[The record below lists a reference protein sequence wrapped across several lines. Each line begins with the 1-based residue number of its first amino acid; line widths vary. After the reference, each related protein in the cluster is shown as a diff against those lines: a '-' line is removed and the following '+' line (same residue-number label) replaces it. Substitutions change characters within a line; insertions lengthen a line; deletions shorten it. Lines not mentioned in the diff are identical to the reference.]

1 MLLLLSAAAAML
13 AEPPAAPAKPATANP
28 EKKICRTFEVVGS
41 RLARE
46 RVCMTAD
53 EWRME
58 DAARSHDI
66 EEAQRR
72 AASQR

>member
-1 MLLLLSAAAAML
+1 LLLLSAAAAVL
-13 AEPPAAPAKPATANP
+13 SDPAVPPVRQATATP
-28 EKKICRTFEVVGS
+28 EKKICKTFAVTGS
-41 RLARE
+41 RLAKE

-58 DAARSHDI
+58 EALRNRDF

-72 AASQR
+72 SASQR